1 MNPLPSSPSLVAPSS
16 PYPLGGGVLSA
27 RGLTVWAGEAYEP
40 GELVVTRSLSES
52 DWDMI
57 RAFVRNIEQ
66 NDLRLRFGGA
76 IDFHDEDSLRRRF
89 GVNPNSGEIAWL
101 LDERSS
107 IAGISHRVLV
117 SPFEAEIAL
126 IVRSDLKRR
135 GIGARMLDCLIRR
148 SAEEG
153 LQTLTA
159 FVLYENRA
167 MLDLARRAGFVARG
181 RLGLNVELALALGRR
196 GAH

>member
-1 MNPLPSSPSLVAPSS
+1 MSPLPPSPVLIAP
-16 PYPLGGGVLSA
+16 PGVYA
-27 RGLTVWAGEAYEP
+27 PGHDGEDFES
-40 GELVVTRSLSES
+40 GDVVVTRAPGES

-57 RAFVRNIEQ
+57 RGFVRNTER

-76 IDFHDEDSLRRRF
+76 IDFRDEASLRRHF
-89 GVNPNSGEIAWL
+89 GVDPKSGEIGWI

-107 IAGISHRVLV
+107 IAGISHRVRI
-117 SPFEAEIAL
+117 SPFEAEIGL

-135 GIGARMLDCLIRR
+135 GIGSRMLDCLIRR

-167 MLDLARRAGFVARG
+167 MLDLARRTGFVARG
-181 RLGLNVELALALGRR
+181 RLGLNLELALALGRH
-196 GAH
+196 GSH

>member
-1 MNPLPSSPSLVAPSS
+1 MSPLPPSPVLIAPPS
-16 PYPLGGGVLSA
+16 VFV
-27 RGLTVWAGEAYEP
+27 RGHDGEDFESRDV
-40 GELVVTRSLSES
+40 VVTRSLGDS

-57 RAFVRNIEQ
+57 RGFVRNTER

-76 IDFHDEDSLRRRF
+76 IDFRDEASLRRHF
-89 GVNPNSGEIAWL
+89 GVDPTSGEIGWI

-107 IAGISHRVLV
+107 IAAISHRVLT
-117 SPFEAEIAL
+117 SPFEAEIGV
-126 IVRSDLKRR
+126 IVRSDLKRK
-135 GIGARMLDCLIRR
+135 GIGSRMLDWLIRR
-148 SAEEG
+148 SGEER
-153 LQTLTA
+153 LRTLTA

-181 RLGLNVELALALGRR
+181 RLGLNVELAIALGRH